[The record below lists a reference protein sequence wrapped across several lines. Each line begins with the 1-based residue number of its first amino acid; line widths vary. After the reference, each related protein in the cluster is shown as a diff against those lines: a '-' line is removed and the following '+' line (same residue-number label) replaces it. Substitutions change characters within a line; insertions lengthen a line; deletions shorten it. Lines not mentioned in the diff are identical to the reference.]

1 MDHHELDLEH
11 MKASAL
17 ERDAVLRL
25 YYALWIVFLG
35 GFVLSLRISY
45 GELACLA
52 KVLVA
57 AFRLLAVV
65 GTLLNFWMQYHAIR
79 AFSYIR
85 REQYALYDK
94 NKLMADNFHTKME
107 DSAGAAESLEPY
119 LIIVGTLFLIVAFI
133 LSFSVRLP

>member
-1 MDHHELDLEH
+1 MDHHELELEH

-79 AFSYIR
+79 GSSYNR
-85 REQYALYDK
+85 REQYARSDN
-94 NKLMADNFHTKME
+94 NKRMADNFHTKME
-107 DSAGAAESLEPY
+107 DSANAVEGSQPY
-119 LIIVGTLFLIVAFI
+119 LIIVGTLFLMVALI
-133 LSFSVRLP
+133 LSFSVTLS